1 MLESLVYSGCRTT
14 FITADALWESRINAK
29 TNPFAEFTSL
39 QTEKNP
45 QRRGVAFERLLLR
58 LFRIAGLRAEIN
70 PTISL
75 PRQTDLIASYGER
88 TYLIEAKWEAK
99 PVSVDVIDSVES
111 RLRRTDPS
119 VVGVVISMSGFS
131 KTCLDEVVRK
141 RGERTILPVDSN
153 DVKSAMS
160 DPSKLIRMLRTKY
173 QRLTRMGEVWFND
186 PVPDQKSYFWRSP
199 EDDHVS
205 LVTADGTP
213 VPWVENR
220 AESSS
225 PIFGSLSIPIDQPSQ
240 HGMASIKLFPD
251 VRSLDSVKQLISYLH
266 DGGKCDGGFR
276 WTLTNR
282 RLAWHGVGH
291 PSLLSALE
299 RENRENILATQGNP
313 GVILHC
319 HGIAIDEFWNLSA
332 DIYEA
337 TEADNCDLSFV
348 MQEPPLDMTRF
359 HQITDTFG
367 SWWESRMSWDYGND
381 FTFGNIEPGIELE
394 VTGYVVSNN
403 PDYGSEGNVI
413 GVLAR
418 NPFTQ
423 QNPSPKSLSFPWRK
437 MSEIICHTAPY
448 RRWTDRR
455 GRYYLTHWV
464 HAEAAGAT
472 VVAFEASRPSLFP
485 TRNSR

>member
-1 MLESLVYSGCRTT
+1 M
-14 FITADALWESRINAK
+14 
-29 TNPFAEFTSL
+29 
-39 QTEKNP
+39 
-45 QRRGVAFERLLLR
+45 
-58 LFRIAGLRAEIN
+58 
-70 PTISL
+70 
-75 PRQTDLIASYGER
+75 ASYGEQA
-88 TYLIEAKWEAK
+88 YLIEAKWEAK

-131 KTCLDEVVRK
+131 KTCLEEVVRK
-141 RGERTILPVDSN
+141 RGERTILLVDSN
-153 DVKSAMS
+153 DVKATVS
-160 DPSKLIRMLRTKY
+160 DRSKLIRMLRIKQ
-173 QRLTRMGEVWFND
+173 QRLTRMGEIWFHD
-186 PVPDQKSYFWRSP
+186 PVPDQKSYFWGSP

-205 LVTADGTP
+205 LVTVDGTP

-220 AESSS
+220 TEGSS

-266 DGGKCDGGFR
+266 DSGKCDGGFR

-291 PSLLSALE
+291 LSLLAALE
-299 RENRENILATQGNP
+299 RENRENILAARGNP
-313 GVILHC
+313 GTTLHC
-319 HGIAIDEFWNLSA
+319 HGIAVDEFWNLSA

-367 SWWESRMSWDYGND
+367 SWRESRMSWDYGKD

-394 VTGYVVSNN
+394 VTGYVVSNSAT
-403 PDYGSEGNVI
+403 YGSNEASVI

-418 NPFTQ
+418 NPFTHR
-423 QNPSPKSLSFPWRK
+423 NPFPKGFSSPWGE
-437 MSEIICHTAPY
+437 MSEILCHTAPY
-448 RRWTDRR
+448 RGWADRR

-472 VVAFEASRPSLFP
+472 VVAFEASRRSLFP